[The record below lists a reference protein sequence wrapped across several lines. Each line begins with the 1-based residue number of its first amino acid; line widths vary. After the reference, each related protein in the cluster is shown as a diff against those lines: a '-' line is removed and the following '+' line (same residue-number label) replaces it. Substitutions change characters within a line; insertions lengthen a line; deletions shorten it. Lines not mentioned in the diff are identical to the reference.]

1 MILKRSEVNVNRNI
15 GLWILAIALCAVSFY
30 AMAQAEA
37 PEVAPSETPIEEPT
51 AAEATVA
58 EETQPVATAEATPE
72 SGTFTDLPVGPD
84 ETPGL
89 NVKVGQNN
97 RISLSVD
104 NVPLADVLRMF
115 TTISGANIVASSNLE
130 TLVTVSM
137 QDVEWQPALQAILE
151 SVDMALVEKTHG
163 IFNVVA
169 RSAIASALLETESI
183 RLNHV
188 TVSNV
193 LPAVRGMLVSSNA
206 AVVAFPADNAV
217 IITETPARIA
227 KIREVLARI
236 DKPRPQVL
244 IEAKF
249 IELNDR
255 AIKDLGINWQVL
267 QNYSVTLSQPRF
279 EFSETRRE
287 NAQDAR
293 ANWSTDSRSRSQGRA
308 DSTSTKDGDDF
319 TTSRR
324 SSAGDASGSTALW
337 GKNFTDFD
345 AENNKITTIIPY
357 ERLEVLT
364 AILGADDFKLTLSAL
379 KQQSGVTIVSNPKII
394 VASGET
400 ASIHVGT
407 QQPNVRAVPQAGGQ
421 TVTYSY
427 ELDQNRP
434 FIDIGVKVDVTP
446 TVNTASNIS
455 IRITPMLTRKLPRS
469 EGQEPQPGLFF
480 PALSITTVDTEF
492 ALESGRTV
500 AIGGLTRTDDTE
512 DVTKIPV
519 LGDIPVIGKLFFRHT
534 HKDKGQTEVI
544 IFVTVDLAQA
554 EKVTESTGLP
564 SESLLIQ
571 QHLLK
576 RQMEQQEAAEKAQ
589 KLQEAKKPI
598 KR

>member
-1 MILKRSEVNVNRNI
+1 MLKRSEVNVNRSI
-15 GLWILAIALCAVSFY
+15 GLWILAIAQCALGFY
-30 AMAQAEA
+30 AQAQTEA
-37 PEVAPSETPIEEPT
+37 PEVALPETP
-51 AAEATVA
+51 AAAVDVAEGTQPATV
-58 EETQPVATAEATPE
+58 VMTPE
-72 SGTFTDLPVGPD
+72 SHTFTDLPVGPD

-89 NVKVGQNN
+89 EVEVGQNN

-104 NVPLADVLRMF
+104 DVPLADVLRMF

-130 TLVTVSM
+130 VLVTVSM
-137 QDVEWQPALQAILE
+137 QNVEWQPALEAILD
-151 SVDMALVEKTHG
+151 SVDMSLVEKSPG
-163 IFNVVA
+163 IFNVAA

-188 TVSNV
+188 TVSNI
-193 LPAVRGMLVSSNA
+193 LPAVRGMLVSSNST
-206 AVVAFPADNAV
+206 VVAFPADNAV
-217 IITETPARIA
+217 IITETPARIT
-227 KIREVLARI
+227 KIREVLAKI
-236 DKPRPQVL
+236 DKLRPQVL

-267 QNYSVTLSQPRF
+267 QNYTVTLSQPRF
-279 EFSETRRE
+279 EFRETRRE
-287 NAQDAR
+287 NTQDSR
-293 ANWSTDSRSRSQGRA
+293 ADWSTDSRSRTQDRT
-308 DSTSTKDGDDF
+308 DSSSTAAGDSSTF
-319 TTSRR
+319 SRS
-324 SSAGDASGSTALW
+324 SSAGDASGSAALW

-345 AENNKITTIIPY
+345 ADKNKITTIIPY
-357 ERLEVLT
+357 ERQEVLT

-379 KQQSGVTIVSNPKII
+379 KQQSGVTIVSNPKIV

-407 QQPNVRAVPQAGGQ
+407 QQPNVRAVPQSGGQ

-427 ELDQNRP
+427 ELDQDKP

-446 TVNTASNIS
+446 TVNTASNITV
-455 IRITPMLTRKLPRS
+455 RIAPELTRKLPKAD
-469 EGQEPQPGLFF
+469 GVEPQSGLFF
-480 PALSITTVDTEF
+480 PALSTTKVHTEF
-492 ALESGRTV
+492 SLESGRTV

-512 DVTKIPV
+512 EVTKIPV

-544 IFVTVDLAQA
+544 IFVTVDLAQT
-554 EKVTESTGLP
+554 EKMTESTGLP

-589 KLQEAKKPI
+589 KLQEAQQAVKP
-598 KR
+598 